1 MKIPLLEVQNK
12 IDYED
17 YTLKEIALYFEKYHG
32 YVCKIQTEN
41 KTIKFGIEKYA
52 LPHILGLQHAYANQK
67 NSRMY
72 KGKKG
77 FELLKSGKI
86 SMEQLKQ
93 AIKKNPHS
101 EIAWKNIRRRIEF
114 LPMFFNTI
122 EKKTRVRII
131 EMEKIFRTTA
141 LKGSYAL
148 FKMVDENGKKIY
160 PMLSLKE
167 TPQKQVVIETFIVE
181 DDITLLGGLEEEK
194 ILKIELISPLDNTMP
209 QTIILDLD
217 EKAIKS

>member
-1 MKIPLLEVQNK
+1 MKIPLLEVQKK
-12 IDYED
+12 IDYEN
-17 YTLKEIALYFEKYHG
+17 YTLKDIALYFEKYHG
-32 YVCKIQTEN
+32 YACKIETES

-77 FELLKSGKI
+77 FEMLKNGKI
-86 SMEQLKQ
+86 SMKQLKQ

-122 EKKTRVRII
+122 EKRTRVRII
-131 EMEKIFRTTA
+131 EMGKIFRTTS
-141 LKGSYAL
+141 LKGNYAL
-148 FKMVDENGKKIY
+148 FKSVEENGKIIY

-167 TPQKQVVIETFIVE
+167 TPQGQVVIETFIVD
-181 DDITLLGGLEEEK
+181 DDITLLGGLTEEK
-194 ILKIELISPLDNTMP
+194 ILKIELISPLDNTLP
-209 QTIILDLD
+209 HTIIKET
-217 EKAIKS
+217 EKVH